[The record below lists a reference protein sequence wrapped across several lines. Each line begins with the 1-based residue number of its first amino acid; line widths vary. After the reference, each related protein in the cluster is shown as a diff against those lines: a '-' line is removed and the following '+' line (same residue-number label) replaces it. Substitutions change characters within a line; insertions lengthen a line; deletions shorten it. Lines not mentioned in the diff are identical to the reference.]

1 MSTGLIVGFII
12 IGVLGIAMAS
22 IGIQFYR
29 KCKNRQQ
36 LNKTNYQWLIGML
49 VGFCL
54 IVVFAIGGGVMA
66 ARNKY
71 I

>member
-1 MSTGLIVGFII
+1 MSAGLIVGLIV

-22 IGIQFYR
+22 VGIQFYR
-29 KCKNRQQ
+29 KCEKGQQ

-54 IVVFAIGGGVMA
+54 IVVFALGSGAVT
-66 ARNKY
+66 ARNKR
-71 I
+71 